1 MLGAAAGWLIPEHPL
16 VDVVVGSLVVGIFLH
31 VSSTILFEVQKDHR
45 VPLRT
50 WGIVL
55 VGIAAGYVLSGY
67 AGHSH

>member
-1 MLGAAAGWLIPEHPL
+1 
-16 VDVVVGSLVVGIFLH
+16 VGSLVVGIFLH

-45 VPLRT
+45 IPLRT